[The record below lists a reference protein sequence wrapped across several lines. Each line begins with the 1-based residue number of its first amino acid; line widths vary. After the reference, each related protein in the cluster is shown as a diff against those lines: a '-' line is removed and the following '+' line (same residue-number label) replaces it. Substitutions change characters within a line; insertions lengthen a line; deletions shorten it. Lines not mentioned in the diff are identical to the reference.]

1 MNSMAQNEI
10 IPEEE
15 TLFKTSYLIPEKELK
30 QVYDDLRFQSQG
42 EDNANILMDSHDAKT
57 EEVSPSKKRKKEEP
71 NEDNIVTGYDKED
84 ETLTAKRKISA
95 KILAF
100 APASIK
106 NLFNLFLSK
115 WEQNKINFFDIN
127 KRFEI
132 IIRNTVIY
140 GSDISDILLFLFEIG
155 NKFLTGKKTRLKTG
169 ERVNI
174 PQGTKDF
181 IHLLKDQF
189 KSLKNLNNIFQFS
202 IDRMTIAYQKKFDVF
217 KKHVIREL
225 NVSSS
230 ETESDSNN
238 DDDNDD
244 DDDDDDDNDNDDKNL
259 KEDEQ
264 KRQDRRQTIDF
275 SLTPHPNRHF
285 PTFNAIT
292 PHTDYDPDNWSL
304 GDITMNN
311 EKILV
316 DRGEMTDNDI
326 SKMNFHTNENK
337 PTNID
342 EDDVDKATDP
352 RPVPPKKKKGK
363 KPKNPPP
370 AEEGSML
377 YELQNAQAVLDPTP
391 TAQGQTP
398 LNPVVRGS
406 LQDFYAPVHGFSDR
420 TLYLPLAE
428 LEKYNQGT
436 LATAHSSSSSEEEE
450 EKEKEDG

>member
-1 MNSMAQNEI
+1 MTQNEI
-10 IPEEE
+10 VPEEE

-42 EDNANILMDSHDAKT
+42 EENVNISMDSPDAET
-57 EEVSPSKKRKKEEP
+57 GEVSPSKKRKKEEP
-71 NEDNIVTGYDKED
+71 NEDTIVTGYNKED
-84 ETLTAKRKISA
+84 ETLAAKRKISA

-140 GSDISDILLFLFEIG
+140 GSDITDILLFLFEIG

-217 KKHVIREL
+217 KEHVIREL

-238 DDDNDD
+238 DN
-244 DDDDDDDNDNDDKNL
+244 DDDDDNDDNDDDKIL
-259 KEDEQ
+259 EEEE
-264 KRQDRRQTIDF
+264 RQDRRRTIDF

-292 PHTDYDPDNWSL
+292 PHTDYDPDNWSMD
-304 GDITMNN
+304 DITMNN
-311 EKILV
+311 EKTLV

-326 SKMNFHTNENK
+326 SKMKIHTNENK

-342 EDDVDKATDP
+342 EDDEDKGTDP

-391 TAQGQTP
+391 IAQGQPP
-398 LNPVVRGS
+398 LNPVIRGS
-406 LQDFYAPVHGFSDR
+406 LEDFYAPVKGFSDP

-436 LATAHSSSSSEEEE
+436 LNLPVDSSSEEEE
-450 EKEKEDG
+450 EEEEKKKKEEDG